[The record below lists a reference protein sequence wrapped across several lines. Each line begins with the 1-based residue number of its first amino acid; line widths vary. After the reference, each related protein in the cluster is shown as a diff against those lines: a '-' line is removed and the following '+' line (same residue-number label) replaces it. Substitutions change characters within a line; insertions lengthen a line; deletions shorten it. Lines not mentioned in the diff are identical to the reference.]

1 MGLAD
6 WWANLDLNRREQR
19 NAIVAASVLGG
30 LVFLSF
36 PAALVWYTVTLRD
49 ETTELRDALE
59 KVQSSRGSVLE
70 RKLKK
75 DAIAARYRDKAPALD
90 SFLEE
95 RAREQK
101 LELSDAVGRPEVAI
115 GKRYTE
121 RTTVVHL
128 KKAGMGPISRWLEA
142 ILTSGKPVIVSRLNL
157 RRRTGEPDAYD
168 VEVGVAAYDRSEQ
181 PKAEKGKAEKGE
193 KGGSGDKGSET
204 ASKKEGSR

>member
-1 MGLAD
+1 MGLAE

-19 NAIVAASVLGG
+19 NAIVAASVLGA
-30 LVFLSF
+30 LVFLSL
-36 PAALVWYTVTLRD
+36 PVALVWYTISLRD

-59 KVQSSRGSVLE
+59 KVQSSRGTILE
-70 RKLKK
+70 RKQKK
-75 DAIAARYRDKAPALD
+75 ESIAARYRDKAPALD

-95 RAREQK
+95 KAREQK

-115 GKRYTE
+115 GKRYVE

-128 KKAGMGPISRWLEA
+128 KKAGMGGIARWLESIA
-142 ILTSGKPVIVSRLNL
+142 TSGKPVVVSRLNL

-181 PKAEKGKAEKGE
+181 PKGDKEKDKDK
-193 KGGSGDKGSET
+193 GDKG
-204 ASKKEGSR
+204 AAKEGSR

>member
-19 NAIVAASVLGG
+19 NAIVAASVVGR

-59 KVQSSRGSVLE
+59 KVQSSRGGILE
-70 RKLKK
+70 RKVKK
-75 DAIAARYRDKAPALD
+75 DAIVARYRDKAPALD

-142 ILTSGKPVIVSRLNL
+142 ILTSGKPVVVSRLNL

-168 VEVGVAAYDRSEQ
+168 VEVGVAAYDRAEQ
-181 PKAEKGKAEKGE
+181 PKADKSKTDKGDKSEKGSDG
-193 KGGSGDKGSET
+193 

>member
-1 MGLAD
+1 MGLAE

-19 NAIVAASVLGG
+19 NAMIAASLLGG
-30 LVFLSF
+30 TVFLSF
-36 PAALVWYTVTLRD
+36 PVALVWYTATLRD
-49 ETTELRDALE
+49 ETTELRDALD
-59 KVQSSRGSVLE
+59 KVQSSRGQVIE
-70 RKLKK
+70 RKQKK
-75 DAIAARYRDKAPALD
+75 EAIAARYRDKAPALD

-115 GKRYTE
+115 GKRYVE

-128 KKAGMGPISRWLEA
+128 KKAGMGGIARWLESVV
-142 ILTSGKPVIVSRLNL
+142 TSGKPIVVSRLNL

-181 PKAEKGKAEKGE
+181 PKGDKEKGDKEKGE
-193 KGGSGDKGSET
+193 KGAKGAGSP
-204 ASKKEGSR
+204 AKEGSR